1 MPGRNWARRRR
12 VAIAV
17 SVMAATL
24 AACGVGPRR
33 TLDARSIESEIATGL
48 ARQYQFAPGLISV
61 TCPGAVPE
69 VPGQAFICRASLD
82 GQALSLDGTVTST
95 GGRYSIQPTSA
106 VISEGPLL
114 SELQSRIT
122 TQLRAQA
129 KVTCGTRVV
138 LVVAAGGSFSC
149 QAVVLGQP
157 RHVTVTVVDL
167 KGNVRFSV
175 APPTSGPGATTAP
188 QTLPAA

>member
-1 MPGRNWARRRR
+1 MWRA
-12 VAIAV
+12 AIAV
-17 SVMAATL
+17 CVMAAAL
-24 AACGVGPRR
+24 SACGVGPRR
-33 TLDARSIESEIATGL
+33 TLAASSIESEIATGL

-61 TCPGAVPE
+61 ACPGAVPE
-69 VPGQAFICRASLD
+69 VPGQAFICRATLD

-106 VISEGPLL
+106 VISGGPLV
-114 SELQSRIT
+114 SELRSRIT
-122 TQLRAQA
+122 TQLHARAQ
-129 KVTCGTRVV
+129 VTCGTRVV

-157 RHVTVTVVDL
+157 RRVTVTVVDL
-167 KGNVRFSV
+167 RGNVRFTV
-175 APPTSGPGATTAP
+175 AGSGATTAP